1 MIRILI
7 VDDQNLVQ
15 QGIKSLLER
24 DLDFKV
30 IGTVK
35 DGRNAVQQIAQIH
48 PDIVLLDIEMPG
60 MDGITTTK
68 YINRVS
74 PKTKV
79 IILSSHEDKKYV
91 TRALMAGA
99 KGYILKTSLMTDLKQ
114 AISAVN
120 NGYSQIDSRLL
131 AKVFDPQNIRIKKV
145 RSDTEETKVN
155 SNKENKTHLN
165 TEEPKVSSKTEET
178 KVHSDTEETKV
189 SSETE
194 ETKVYSNTEENKAY
208 LEPQKSQINSHS
220 EETEVNLDNS
230 LEQQSESTVDS
241 WQTNS
246 STLSSVSEQS
256 KEHPPE
262 TAQSDSTIQS
272 TRSEAILSEVKVE
285 PSAQN
290 TFSQNRSDAV
300 ILKQTAINENSNR
313 ENDSRTQS
321 PYIASQTVLAPARKK
336 SLKQK
341 KLTSF
346 SLLFKRKTSATITYW
361 KKLSN
366 KLKRAI
372 RESNIE
378 RTKFQLHQYKAKL
391 SLLTRQKKKQPLLW
405 TIGLVIL
412 GIVIGVI
419 LGG

>member
-15 QGIKSLLER
+15 QGIKSLLEQ
-24 DLDFKV
+24 DLDLKV

-35 DGRNAVQQIAQIH
+35 DGRHAVQQIAQIH

-91 TRALMAGA
+91 TQALMAGA

-114 AISAVN
+114 AILAVN

-131 AKVFDPQNIRIKKV
+131 AKVFDPQNVKIKKV
-145 RSDTEETKVN
+145 RSDTEKTKLH
-155 SNKENKTHLN
+155 SD
-165 TEEPKVSSKTEET
+165 TEES
-178 KVHSDTEETKV
+178 KVHSDTSDTDETKFH
-189 SSETE
+189 SPTSYREK
-194 ETKVYSNTEENKAY
+194 TKA
-208 LEPQKSQINSHS
+208 
-220 EETEVNLDNS
+220 NLDNS
-230 LEQQSESTVDS
+230 PEQQSKQFKNTVDS

-246 STLSSVSEQS
+246 SALPSISHQT
-256 KEHPPE
+256 KEHQPE

-272 TRSEAILSEVKVE
+272 ARSEAILSEVKAE
-285 PSAQN
+285 SSAQN
-290 TFSQNRSDAV
+290 AFSQNMSDGV
-300 ILKQTAINENSNR
+300 ILKQTAINKNLNQEN
-313 ENDSRTQS
+313 EARTRS
-321 PYIASQTVLAPARKK
+321 PYIASHTVLAPARKK
-336 SLKQK
+336 SSVKHK
-341 KLTSF
+341 KLASF
-346 SLLFKRKTSATITYW
+346 SLLLNHKTSTTIAYW

-372 RESNIE
+372 RQSNME
-378 RTKFQLHQYKAKL
+378 QTKSQLQQYKVKL
-391 SLLTRQKKKQPLLW
+391 SSLARQKRKQPLLW
-405 TIGLVIL
+405 TIGLIIL
-412 GIVIGVI
+412 GLVIGVV
-419 LGG
+419 LGS